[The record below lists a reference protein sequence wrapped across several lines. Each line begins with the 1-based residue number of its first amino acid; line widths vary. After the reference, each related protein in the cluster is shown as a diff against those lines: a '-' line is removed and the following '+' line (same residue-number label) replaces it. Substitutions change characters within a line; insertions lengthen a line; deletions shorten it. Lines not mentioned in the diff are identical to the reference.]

1 MNRYRD
7 NGGLD
12 AQIAAL
18 EIEFEMTSMPANGPF
33 HTTDSP
39 DAETETSEINF
50 DQLDPLP
57 VVEECD
63 HGGRNSASE
72 PGFWSAMGP
81 KTLASRVDRLK
92 RKAAKVR
99 SQGTTRSTL
108 QTQLD
113 TAAVTRQRSLRLD
126 PEITNRPILTAQR
139 DGPPPPESV
148 RPPPPV
154 PLPGFLQGVWQAAP
168 PSRIPTKQSQRIVA
182 PRRLPQAPQIVT
194 IHRRARPRTLSPRR
208 KPTNWTGYGGSNEL
222 RAVLGLTSQR
232 GALDDAP
239 VLVAVDT
246 ESEKRGLI
254 NHVVEVGVTIL
265 RVRDIWNLEPGPHLR
280 NWIPKMKHFHV
291 VLDITRRPKL
301 RMRSSLFGPSQ
312 FLGPIEAQAAV
323 KKVLRDCMGIDNQQ
337 PVTGSA
343 TQPSLPPVYL
353 VGQSVEGDVAALRGP
368 GVRLD
373 ISDPATVGVRFHKLF
388 DTYMFSQAIQGYG
401 APLPTA
407 KLGWAVRYL
416 GVDPTYVD
424 PDIHGTVIGT
434 HNAVNDAAA
443 NQCDFAKEREGIVC
457 GFCKGLGTTG
467 RRSGQA

>member
-1 MNRYRD
+1 
-7 NGGLD
+7 
-12 AQIAAL
+12 
-18 EIEFEMTSMPANGPF
+18 
-33 HTTDSP
+33 
-39 DAETETSEINF
+39 
-50 DQLDPLP
+50 
-57 VVEECD
+57 
-63 HGGRNSASE
+63 
-72 PGFWSAMGP
+72 MGP

-92 RKAAKVR
+92 RKAAKVH

-113 TAAVTRQRSLRLD
+113 TAAVTRQRPLRLG
-126 PEITNRPILTAQR
+126 PEVTNRPILTAR
-139 DGPPPPESV
+139 HHIPPSPESV
-148 RPPPPV
+148 RPPPPPQV
-154 PLPGFLQGVWQAAP
+154 SLPGFLQGLSSAAP

-182 PRRLPQAPQIVT
+182 PRRAPQAPQIVT
-194 IHRRARPRTLSPRR
+194 IPRRTRPRTLSPRR

-222 RAVLGLTSQR
+222 RAVLGLTSER

-265 RVRDIWNLEPGPHLR
+265 RVRDIWNVEPGPHLR

-312 FLGPIEAQAAV
+312 FLGPNEAQAAV

-337 PVTGSA
+337 PVTGS
-343 TQPSLPPVYL
+343 TNQQSLPPVYL

-434 HNAVNDAAA
+434 HNAVNDAAYTMMTLCFYA
-443 NQCDFAKEREGIVC
+443 LRWEELSNGVVLEPTSATSPRNAKVLSSNSAEVSPPRNISQSKRRRGIQ
-457 GFCKGLGTTG
+457 GSLISAWRRYRGRTMLAAIGAGIASLSALFGLPNVYC
-467 RRSGQA
+467 

>member
-1 MNRYRD
+1 
-7 NGGLD
+7 
-12 AQIAAL
+12 
-18 EIEFEMTSMPANGPF
+18 
-33 HTTDSP
+33 
-39 DAETETSEINF
+39 
-50 DQLDPLP
+50 
-57 VVEECD
+57 
-63 HGGRNSASE
+63 
-72 PGFWSAMGP
+72 MGP
-81 KTLASRVDRLK
+81 KTLANRVDRLK
-92 RKAAKVR
+92 RKAAKVQ
-99 SQGTTRSTL
+99 SQGTTRSAL

-113 TAAVTRQRSLRLD
+113 TAAVSRQWSL
-126 PEITNRPILTAQR
+126 PVGSEVTNRPILTAR
-139 DGPPPPESV
+139 HDGPPPPEAV
-148 RPPPPV
+148 RPPPPPRPV
-154 PLPGFLQGVWQAAP
+154 PLPGFLQGLWQAAP

-194 IHRRARPRTLSPRR
+194 IPRRTRPRTLSPRR

-323 KKVLRDCMGIDNQQ
+323 KKFLRDCMGIDNQQ
-337 PVTGSA
+337 PVTGSTA
-343 TQPSLPPVYL
+343 QPSPPPVYL

-434 HNAVNDAAA
+434 HNAVNDAAYTMMTLCFYA
-443 NQCDFAKEREGIVC
+443 LRWEELSNGVVLEPTSATSPRKGKASSSDSAGTSAPHDVAQFKRDMGIHGRWTSAWRRYKARTMLATIGAGIVSLSA
-457 GFCKGLGTTG
+457 FFGLPKLYN
-467 RRSGQA
+467 

>member
-1 MNRYRD
+1 
-7 NGGLD
+7 
-12 AQIAAL
+12 
-18 EIEFEMTSMPANGPF
+18 
-33 HTTDSP
+33 
-39 DAETETSEINF
+39 
-50 DQLDPLP
+50 
-57 VVEECD
+57 
-63 HGGRNSASE
+63 
-72 PGFWSAMGP
+72 
-81 KTLASRVDRLK
+81 
-92 RKAAKVR
+92 
-99 SQGTTRSTL
+99 
-108 QTQLD
+108 
-113 TAAVTRQRSLRLD
+113 
-126 PEITNRPILTAQR
+126 
-139 DGPPPPESV
+139 
-148 RPPPPV
+148 
-154 PLPGFLQGVWQAAP
+154 
-168 PSRIPTKQSQRIVA
+168 
-182 PRRLPQAPQIVT
+182 
-194 IHRRARPRTLSPRR
+194 
-208 KPTNWTGYGGSNEL
+208 
-222 RAVLGLTSQR
+222 
-232 GALDDAP
+232 
-239 VLVAVDT
+239 
-246 ESEKRGLI
+246 
-254 NHVVEVGVTIL
+254 
-265 RVRDIWNLEPGPHLR
+265 
-280 NWIPKMKHFHV
+280 
-291 VLDITRRPKL
+291 
-301 RMRSSLFGPSQ
+301 
-312 FLGPIEAQAAV
+312 GPIEAQAAV